1 MAATTTTPT
10 TTPAPPEAAADYRP
24 IKLLG
29 KGSFGQVWLAE
40 HRPTSKLVCL
50 KAIADPGDDRSTD
63 DRGRRGLASISSSSA
78 AQQEVATLS
87 QLNHINCVQYLGS
100 FRVGASLYIC
110 MQYADG
116 GDLAGRIKEAAEAQ
130 QPFSEWQVLHW
141 FGQLCLGLQHMH
153 GRRILHRDLKPQNV
167 LMRRGPLGDRLLIG
181 DVGISKAL
189 THTLEQA
196 HTAIGTPQYLAPE
209 VFQSNPY
216 SFAADVWSI
225 GCLLFELTNLT
236 PAFSGR
242 SLNDLSLRVCT
253 GRTAPMRAGVS
264 TAMRD
269 AILDILQVNPAWR
282 PSVLALLQSPLVA
295 PHVQVRRFVRPS
307 HWSG

>member
-1 MAATTTTPT
+1 MAATTTTTPT
-10 TTPAPPEAAADYRP
+10 TAPDPPEAAADYRP

-50 KAIADPGDDRSTD
+50 KAIADQGDGGSTD
-63 DRGRRGLASISSSSA
+63 
-78 AQQEVATLS
+78 VATLS
-87 QLNHINCVQYLGS
+87 QLNHINCVRFFGS
-100 FRVGASLYIC
+100 FRVGATLYIC
-110 MQYADG
+110 MQYAEG
-116 GDLAGRIKEAAEAQ
+116 GDMTRHIKEAAEAQ
-130 QPFSEWQVLHW
+130 QPFSERQVLRW

-167 LMRRGPLGDRLLIG
+167 LLRRGPLGDRLLIG

-216 SFAADVWSI
+216 SFSADVWSL
-225 GCLLFELTNLT
+225 GCLLFELANLT

-269 AILDILQVNPAWR
+269 AILNTLQVNPARR
-282 PSVLALLQSPLVA
+282 PSVLALLQSPLIA
-295 PHVQVRRFVRPS
+295 PHVQVRRFAS
-307 HWSG
+307 E